1 MPVAKHWT
9 SCFELPPMCVARG
22 SGIVCISLDVCVFQ
36 NAVDCGDTLCLAAGG
51 WLLMLGSYGGAMP
64 CASSLSVPQQ
74 RDILMDVHGHVHE
87 ASGLGWIGKVR
98 VLNPGSVRY
107 GACRSVVVPIAGRV
121 VVHTRRRCCALH
133 VSGTVGAFPW

>member
-9 SCFELPPMCVARG
+9 SCFELPPMCVASG
-22 SGIVCISLDVCVFQ
+22 IGIVCISLDVCV
-36 NAVDCGDTLCLAAGG
+36 CSKMLSTLGTRCAWRLAAG
-51 WLLMLGSYGGAMP
+51 SCGGAMP

-87 ASGLGWIGKVR
+87 ASGLGWFGKVR